1 MTNLDTAVAIARR
14 PAPTADC
21 GWHQGTTLAAA
32 RRPLTEQEEE
42 QRRLHINDKFS
53 LRRRGDRIIAT
64 LGTYA
69 GTANVELSVE
79 EARRASDALSL
90 FAGIA
95 SAVDVEIEELGR
107 VA

>member
-1 MTNLDTAVAIARR
+1 MTNLNTAVAIARR
-14 PAPTADC
+14 PTPTVAC

-32 RRPLTEQEEE
+32 RRPLTEQEEDR
-42 QRRLHINDKFS
+42 RRLHINAKFS

-90 FAGIA
+90 FVAEA
-95 SAVDVEIEELGR
+95 DAVEMGR
-107 VA
+107 VAA